1 MAILGLI
8 HQSLV
13 DATNF
18 VKTVEDHQGIKIAAL
33 EEIGYINGW
42 INKETLIESGDQC
55 SKMAMVNIY

>member
-1 MAILGLI
+1 M
-8 HQSLV
+8 